1 MTETPTYH
9 FAPRHENGV
18 LGLARSQVVAGSVGV
33 VLSLVAVL
41 GARQPLAGLACIGL
55 GALVAFTPISG
66 RPLVTWFAPLSAQLI
81 GRGRAKAPLARN
93 RLRPGRGIE
102 MGHQSG
108 PIRWHLP
115 GVGRCVIRRV
125 PTDFGEVGVADVS
138 GGNRAASLTFALSG
152 PRFGLTDPDEQARA
166 LGSWGQLLGA
176 LARESKELKRLQLTE
191 RLVPDDLGGQWR
203 FLASLGSVADPSAQ
217 RIYRSQL
224 ESLAGQA
231 VRHEVLLTVTLGRS
245 SRNEQAIAT
254 ECARLADLLDAA
266 GFVAHP
272 LSAVALAR
280 SLRSILDPE
289 STILDELDGDDP
301 LDGELEA
308 GLHAPGSWQ
317 TGWASVRTDSG
328 WHASFE
334 ASGLPRLPVGP
345 EWAWPLVLA
354 EQPLDRRTLAL
365 HLELARPDLAIKRA
379 ERAVMSEESDEA
391 MRARWG
397 FRSGAR
403 QEQSHDA
410 ALNREIELATGFADA
425 RFSLL
430 VTVSA
435 TSEEELSTCAR
446 ALVSQGAQSHVEL
459 RRLYGRQAE
468 ALVATLPLGIVRF
481 AGGWR

>member
-1 MTETPTYH
+1 MTEIPTYH
-9 FAPRHENGV
+9 FAPRHESGV
-18 LGLARSQVVAGSVGV
+18 LGLARSQVAAGCVGV
-33 VLSLVAVL
+33 VFALVAVL
-41 GARQPLAGLACIGL
+41 GARQPLAGLGCIGL
-55 GALVAFTPISG
+55 AAVVTFTPIGG
-66 RPLVTWFAPLSAQLI
+66 RPLVSWFGALSAQLI
-81 GRGRAKAPLARN
+81 GHRHAAAPLARAQ
-93 RLRPGRGIE
+93 LRSGRGVE
-102 MGHQSG
+102 MEQHST

-115 GVGRCVIRRV
+115 GVGRLVIRPV
-125 PTDFGEVGVADVS
+125 PTALGEVGVADIS
-138 GGNRAASLTFALSG
+138 GANRSASITFTLSG

-176 LARESKELKRLQLTE
+176 LARESKELKHLQLTE
-191 RLVPDDLGGQWR
+191 RLVPDDLAAQWH
-203 FLASLGSVADPSAQ
+203 FLASLGSITDPSAR
-217 RIYRSQL
+217 RIYQSEL

-231 VRHEVLLTVTLGRS
+231 VRHEVLLTATLGRS
-245 SRNEQAIAT
+245 GRDQQAIAT
-254 ECARLADLLDAA
+254 ECTHLVDLFDAS
-266 GFVAHP
+266 GFVARP

-280 SLRSILDPE
+280 ELRSILDPE
-289 STILDELDGDDP
+289 STIGELDGSDR

-308 GLHAPGSWQ
+308 ARHAPRSWRS
-317 TGWASVRTDSG
+317 GWASIRTDAS

-354 EQPLDRRTLAL
+354 EQPLERRALAL

-379 ERAVMSEESDEA
+379 ERAVISEESDEA
-391 MRARWG
+391 MRERWG

-403 QEQSHDA
+403 HEQSHGA
-410 ALNREIELATGFADA
+410 ALDREVELATGFADA

-446 ALVSQGAQSHVEL
+446 TLVSQGAQSHIEL

-468 ALVATLPLGIVRF
+468 ALVATLPLGILRF
-481 AGGWR
+481 GGGWR